1 MKVANKAHND
11 DGVGAATCCVMNDNL
26 ALFSLD

>member
-11 DGVGAATCCVMNDNL
+11 DGVGAATCCAMST
-26 ALFSLD
+26 AMTIGYFR